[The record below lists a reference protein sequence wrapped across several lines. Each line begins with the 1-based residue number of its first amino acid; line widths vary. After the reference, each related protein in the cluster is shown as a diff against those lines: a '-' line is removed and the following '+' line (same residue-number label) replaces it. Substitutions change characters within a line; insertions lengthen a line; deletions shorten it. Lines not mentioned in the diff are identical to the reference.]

1 VKNPAA
7 YGSVANLVKAS
18 GLSKPTVEAWLRGQP
33 TYTLHK
39 PKRQRVPTAHYFVRK
54 PNLQFQADIV
64 DYTKFS
70 KHNDGYKYIL
80 MIMDIFTRQ
89 AWAFPLKT
97 KSGKE
102 VSSIFKP
109 FFRTHKT
116 ERLQTDEGKE
126 FYNRDVKQVLDHFG
140 IELFSIYSHTKA
152 AHVER
157 LNRTVKGML
166 EKIFTATNTKN
177 WVSHIDD
184 VMHLYNNRKH
194 RSIGMT
200 PNEVPQRVEEAY
212 ETMYASWS
220 PGMERPLKD
229 KFPLGTRVRLSK
241 QKHTFGRG
249 YEANWSTEEFF
260 ISGRRIMKD
269 GKVMYKVK
277 DSNQEEIHG
286 SFYPEEL
293 QRVDRK
299 EEIYQIDAIL
309 DERGRGKKKEVLV
322 AWQGY
327 PDTFNSWVPASSLRD
342 IRRQT
347 RQH

>member
-1 VKNPAA
+1 M
-7 YGSVANLVKAS
+7 KAS
-18 GLSKPTVEAWLRGQP
+18 GLSKSTVEAWLRTQP

-39 PKRQRVPTAHYFVRK
+39 PKRRHFKTTHYFVRK

-64 DYTKFS
+64 DYSKFR
-70 KHNDGYKYIL
+70 KHNDNYRYIL

-102 VSSIFKP
+102 VSTIFKP

-126 FYNRDVKQVLDHFG
+126 FYNSDVQQVLDHYG
-140 IELFSIYSHTKA
+140 IELFSIYSATKA

-157 LNRTVKGML
+157 LNRTVKGIL
-166 EKIFTATNTKN
+166 EKIFTATNSKN
-177 WVSHIDD
+177 WVSHIDR
-184 VMHLYNNRKH
+184 VMRLYNNRKH
-194 RSIGMT
+194 RSLGMT
-200 PNEVPQRVEEAY
+200 PNQVPHRVQEAY
-212 ETMYASWS
+212 ETMYAKWK
-220 PGMERPLKD
+220 PGMERRRPVKD
-229 KFPLGTRVRLSK
+229 KFPVGTRVRLSK
-241 QKHTFGRG
+241 QKGTFGRG

-277 DSNQEEIHG
+277 DSNDEEIKG
-286 SFYPEEL
+286 SFYPEEI

-309 DERGRGKKKEVLV
+309 DERGRGRNKEVLV

-327 PDTFNSWVPASSLRD
+327 PDRFNTWIPASSLQD
-342 IRRQT
+342 IRGQT